1 MSCAD
6 SREPCQ
12 IFLDFVQFH
21 DSISTQAL
29 NHIPAMSSSFSVT
42 KEEEKVAQFWKDIDT
57 FQTSLKLSEGRPEF
71 TFYDGPPF
79 ATGLPHH
86 GHLLASTIKDT
97 VTRYAHSTGHHV
109 IRRFGW
115 DTHGLPVEHEI
126 DKRLGITGK
135 DDVMKMGIDK
145 YNAECR
151 AIVMRYADEWRTTIE
166 RMGRWIDFDNDY
178 KTLNP
183 SFMESVWWVFSQLY
197 TKGQVYR
204 GFKVMPYSTGCTT
217 PLSNFE
223 AQQNYKDVP
232 DPAVTIGFPL
242 TSDPK
247 TMLLAWTTTPWTLPS
262 HLALA
267 VNPKF
272 EYLKIADKESG
283 NNYYIM
289 EVLLKTLYKDPKKAK
304 YTVLEKVKG
313 SDMVGWTYSP
323 PFEYFREEF
332 GKYAFRVI
340 AADYVTDDSGTG
352 IVHQSPAFGEDD
364 FDASTK
370 AGVISK
376 DRPPP
381 CPLDDRGCFTD
392 NITDFKGMYVK
403 DADKEIQKHLKKT
416 GRLIVQSQ
424 ITHSYAFC
432 WRSDTPLLKR
442 IIPAWFVTVE
452 ENTDRMLAALEK
464 THWTPSFVK
473 DKRFANWIANA
484 RDWNI
489 SRNRYWGTPIPL
501 WVSDD
506 YEEIV
511 CISSI
516 DQLKELSGE
525 TDIIDLH
532 RDSIDHITIPSK
544 QGKGTLKRV
553 EEVFDCW
560 FESGSMPYASN
571 HYPFENA
578 ESFEKAFPA
587 DFIAEGLDQ
596 TRGWFYTLLV
606 LGTLL
611 FDSAPFKNVIV
622 NGLVLAEDGKKM
634 SKKLK
639 NYPEPGIIVN
649 KYGADALR
657 LYLINSPVVRAE
669 PLRFK
674 EEGVKEVIA
683 KVILPLWNSYKFF
696 EGQAALLQKVHGVD
710 FKFDPTLENSDNVMD
725 KWILAACQSLIIFIK
740 EEMAEYRLY
749 TVVPRL
755 LHLIDDMTN
764 WYIRCNRRRLKGE
777 SGKDDTVV
785 ALNSLFD
792 VLYTITRTLSS
803 FMPFITETIYQQL
816 SKYLQ
821 PNTSEDLRSIHFVS
835 FPEVRKEFIDE
846 VVQRRVVRMQS
857 VIELG
862 RVCRERRTINL
873 KTPLTE
879 LVVIHKDQE
888 YLDDINSLLPFVKDE
903 LNVRDV
909 TLSSDEAKYGV
920 IYKATA
926 DWATLGR
933 KLKKDMP
940 KVKKGLEAVSS
951 EQIQKF
957 FIDKEIEVAG
967 IKLSEGDL
975 VVSRAIDPSKAA
987 AYESN
992 TDSDVIVLL
1001 DAEIKPE
1008 LLQEGLAREVINRVQ
1023 KLRKQAG
1030 LQATDDVVME
1040 FKVKHD
1046 AGGLKDAI
1054 VSNEEMFIK
1063 VLRNN
1068 VVEASD
1074 RANELI
1080 IEEDQEVSGSTFL
1093 LRLLKI

>member
-1 MSCAD
+1 MLTRAILPRYLCVRLETLTIRQLHRRSAK
-6 SREPCQ
+6 
-12 IFLDFVQFH
+12 
-21 DSISTQAL
+21 
-29 NHIPAMSSSFSVT
+29 MSSAFNVV
-42 KEEEKVAQFWKDIDT
+42 KEEEKVGAFWKDIDA
-57 FQTSLKLSEGRPEF
+57 FQTSLKLSKGRPAF

-109 IRRFGW
+109 ERRFGW

-151 AIVMRYADEWRTTIE
+151 TIVMRYASEWRETIE

-183 SFMESVWWVFSQLY
+183 SFMESVWWVFGQLY
-197 TKGQVYR
+197 SKGEVYR

-242 TSDPK
+242 LSDPT

-267 VNPKF
+267 VNPTF
-272 EYLKIADKESG
+272 EYVKIEDKESG
-283 NNYYIM
+283 NKYIIL
-289 EVLLKTLYKDPKKAK
+289 ESLLSTLYKDPKKAK
-304 YTVLEKVKG
+304 FTILEKIKG
-313 SDMVGWTYSP
+313 TDMIGWKYEP
-323 PFEYFREEF
+323 PFDYFYEEY
-332 GKYAFRVI
+332 KHVAFKVI
-340 AADYVTDDSGTG
+340 PADYVTSDSGTG
-352 IVHQSPAFGEDD
+352 IVHQAPAFGEDD
-364 FDASTK
+364 FEVAIENK
-370 AGVISK
+370 IISK
-376 DRPPP
+376 DIPPP
-381 CPLDDRGCFTD
+381 CPLDDKGCFTD
-392 NITDFKGMYVK
+392 IVRDFKGMYVK
-403 DADKEIQKHLKKT
+403 DADKEIQKYLKKT
-416 GRLIVQSQ
+416 GRLIVQAQ
-424 ITHSYAFC
+424 IKHSYAFC

-442 IIPAWFVTVE
+442 TIPAWFVRVQDH
-452 ENTDRMLAALEK
+452 TDEMLTALEK
-464 THWTPSFVK
+464 TRWVPSFVQE
-473 DKRFANWIANA
+473 KRFANWVANA

-516 DQLKELSGE
+516 QQLEELSGVVGI
-525 TDIIDLH
+525 TDLH

-544 QGKGTLKRV
+544 TGKGALKRV

-571 HYPFENA
+571 HYPFEDA
-578 ESFEKAFPA
+578 KTFENQFPA

-611 FDSAPFKNVIV
+611 FNSAPFKNVIV

-639 NYPEPGIIVN
+639 NYPEPGLIVS

-669 PLRFK
+669 SLRFK

-683 KVILPLWNSYKFF
+683 KVILPFWNSYKFF
-696 EGQAALLQKVHGVD
+696 EGQAALLQKVHGIE
-710 FKFDPTLENSDNVMD
+710 FKFDSTLQSSENVMD
-725 KWILAACQSLIIFIK
+725 RWILAACQSLIVYIK
-740 EEMAEYRLY
+740 EEMSAYRLY

-777 SGKDDTVV
+777 SGKEDAVV
-785 ALNSLFD
+785 ALNTLFD
-792 VLYTITRTLSS
+792 VLYTLTRTLSS
-803 FMPFITETIYQQL
+803 FTPFITETIYQKL
-816 SKYLQ
+816 LNYL
-821 PNTSEDLRSIHFVS
+821 PVKEEDGDVRSIHFVS
-835 FPEVRKEFIDE
+835 FPSVRHEFIDE
-846 VVQRRVVRMQS
+846 IVQRRVARMQS

-862 RVCRERRTINL
+862 RTTRERKAVGI
-873 KTPLTE
+873 KTPLTQ

-888 YLDDINSLLPFVKDE
+888 YLDDVQSLIQFVKDE
-903 LNVRDV
+903 LNVREV
-909 TLSSDEAKYGV
+909 ILSGDEDKYGV
-920 IYKATA
+920 VYKVSA
-926 DWATLGR
+926 DWQVLGR
-933 KLKKDMP
+933 KLRKDMA
-940 KVKKGLEAVSS
+940 KVKKALPDVTSD
-951 EQIQKF
+951 QVKKF
-957 FIDKEIEVAG
+957 FLQKEIEVAG
-967 IKLSEGDL
+967 IKLVDGDL
-975 VVSRAIDPSKAA
+975 VVVRDVDAERSGGLD
-987 AYESN
+987 SN
-992 TDSDVIVLL
+992 TDSDVIILL
-1001 DAEIKPE
+1001 DTTVKPE
-1008 LLQEGLAREVINRVQ
+1008 LQQEGMAREVINRVQ

-1030 LQATDDVVME
+1030 LEATEDVQMQY
-1040 FKVKHD
+1040 KIISD
-1046 AGGLKDAI
+1046 PNGLSEAI
-1054 VSNEEMFIK
+1054 ESNEDMFVKI
-1063 VLRNN
+1063 LRNN
-1068 VVEASD
+1068 LTPATVATTEVIS
-1074 RANELI
+1074 
-1080 IEEDQEVSGSTFL
+1080 EEEQEVSGCTFL
-1093 LRLLKI
+1093 LRLLKL

>member
-1 MSCAD
+1 
-6 SREPCQ
+6 
-12 IFLDFVQFH
+12 
-21 DSISTQAL
+21 
-29 NHIPAMSSSFSVT
+29 MSSAFSVT
-42 KEEEKVAQFWKDIDT
+42 GEEEKVVAFWKEIDA

-109 IRRFGW
+109 VRRFGW

-183 SFMESVWWVFSQLY
+183 SFMESVWWVFSELY
-197 TKGQVYR
+197 KKGNVYR

-232 DPAVTIGFPL
+232 DPAVTIAFPL
-242 TSDPK
+242 DSDPQ

-272 EYLKIADKESG
+272 EYLKIKDQESG
-283 NNYYIM
+283 NNYIIL
-289 EVLLKTLYKDPKKAK
+289 EALLKTLYKDPKKAK
-304 YTVLEKVKG
+304 YTVLEKIKG
-313 SDMVGWTYSP
+313 ADMVDWTYSP
-323 PFEYFREEF
+323 PFEYFRKEF
-332 GKYAFRVI
+332 GDYAFRVI

-364 FDASTK
+364 FEATTK

-376 DRPPP
+376 ERPPP
-381 CPLDDRGCFTD
+381 CPLDDRGRFTD

-403 DADKEIQKHLKKT
+403 DADKEIQKYLKKS

-424 ITHSYAFC
+424 IMHSYAFC

-442 IIPAWFVTVE
+442 IIPAWFVNVE
-452 ENTDRMLAALEK
+452 EHTDAMIEALSK

-473 DKRFANWIANA
+473 EKRFANWVANA

-501 WVSDD
+501 WVSAD

-511 CISSI
+511 CISSVQ
-516 DQLKELSGE
+516 QLKDLSGVQ
-525 TDIIDLH
+525 DITDLH

-544 QGKGTLKRV
+544 QGKGDLKRV

-578 ESFEKAFPA
+578 SSFENAFPA

-611 FDSAPFKNVIV
+611 FNSAPFKNVIV

-639 NYPEPGIIVN
+639 NYPEPGLIVN

-669 PLRFK
+669 SLRFK

-696 EGQAALLQKVHGVD
+696 EGQTALLQKVHGID
-710 FKFDPTLENSDNVMD
+710 FRFDPSMESSNNVMD
-725 KWILAACQSLIIFIK
+725 QWILATCQSLIIFIK
-740 EEMAEYRLY
+740 AEMLEYRLY

-755 LHLIDDMTN
+755 LQLIDDMTN

-777 SGKDDTVV
+777 SGKEDTIV
-785 ALNSLFD
+785 ALNALFD
-792 VLYTITRTLSS
+792 VLYTLTRTLSS
-803 FMPFITETIYQQL
+803 FTPFITETIYQKL
-816 SKYLQ
+816 RNFLPSDK
-821 PNTSEDLRSIHFVS
+821 SGEDVRSIHFVS
-835 FPEVRKEFIDE
+835 FPPVRKEFINE
-846 VVQRRVVRMQS
+846 VVQRRVSRMRS

-862 RVCRERRTINL
+862 RTCRERKTIGL
-873 KTPLTE
+873 KTPLSQ

-888 YLDDINSLLPFVKDE
+888 YLNDVNSLLLFVKDE
-903 LNVRDV
+903 LNVKEV
-909 TLSSDEAKYGV
+909 VLSTEEAKYGV
-920 IYKATA
+920 VYRATA
-926 DWATLGR
+926 DWGVLGR
-933 KLKKDMP
+933 KLRKDMP
-940 KVKKGLEAVSS
+940 KVKKALADVSS
-951 EQIQKF
+951 AEIERL
-957 FIDKEIEVAG
+957 FITKEIEVAG
-967 IKLSEGDL
+967 IKLYDGDL
-975 VVSRAIDPSKAA
+975 VVSKDIDAA
-987 AYESN
+987 KSGAFESN
-992 TDSDVIVLL
+992 TDADVIVLL
-1001 DAEIKPE
+1001 DTEIKPE
-1008 LLQEGLAREVINRVQ
+1008 LQQEGLAREVINRVQ

-1030 LQATDDVVME
+1030 LQATEDVVME
-1040 FKVKHD
+1040 YTIKEDSV
-1046 AGGLKDAI
+1046 GLKQAI
-1054 VSNEEMFIK
+1054 KSNEDLFIK
-1063 VLRNN
+1063 TLRSNI
-1068 VVEASD
+1068 VESDASNGSDTD
-1074 RANELI
+1074 RVIAT
-1080 IEEDQEVSGSTFL
+1080 EEQEVSGCIFD
-1093 LRLLKI
+1093 LRLLKL